1 MLEIADLHVR
11 RGATHVLR
19 GVSLAVGAGE
29 IVTLIGPNGA
39 GKTTL
44 LMTISG
50 LLPIASGAVACRID
64 GEMRALAGLG
74 AERIVAA
81 GIVQCPEG
89 RQVFASL
96 TVRENLLIGAYRRRD
111 QNEIRADLERCFGR
125 FPILAERQALSA
137 GSLSGGEQM
146 MLSIGRALMAR
157 PRLLLLDE
165 PSLGLAPQVVETIL
179 EIVLEINRAGTT
191 VLLVEQNAELALEIA
206 DRGYVLE
213 TGRIVHTGTG
223 QALLDDPAVKQA
235 YLGIAP

>member
-19 GVSLAVGAGE
+19 GVSLAVTDGE

-44 LMTISG
+44 LMTVSG
-50 LLPIASGAVACRID
+50 LLPVASGAVSCRID
-64 GEMRALAGLG
+64 GEMRSLTGLG

-111 QNEIRADLERCFGR
+111 QAEIHADLGRCFER

-213 TGRIVHTGTG
+213 TGRIVHAGTG
-223 QALLDDPAVKQA
+223 EALLDDAAVKQA

>member
-1 MLEIADLHVR
+1 MLEITDLHVR

-19 GVSLAVGAGE
+19 GVSLAVAEGE
-29 IVTLIGPNGA
+29 IATLIGPNGA

-50 LLPIASGAVACRID
+50 LLPVQSGVVSYRID
-64 GEMRALAGLG
+64 GEERALGSLP

-96 TVRENLLIGAYRRRD
+96 TVRENLLVGAYRRRARD
-111 QNEIRADLERCFGR
+111 DLREDLERCFEL
-125 FPILAERQALSA
+125 FPILRARQALSA

-146 MLSIGRALMAR
+146 MLAIGRALMAR

-165 PSLGLAPQVVETIL
+165 PSLGLAPQVVETIVDT
-179 EIVLEINRAGTT
+179 VLEINRAGTT

-206 DRGYVLE
+206 DRGYVME
-213 TGRIVHTGTG
+213 TGRIVHAGTG
-223 QALLDDPAVKQA
+223 EALLDDPAVKQA

>member
-1 MLEIADLHVR
+1 M
-11 RGATHVLR
+11 
-19 GVSLAVGAGE
+19 
-29 IVTLIGPNGA
+29 VTLIGPNGA

-50 LLPIASGAVACRID
+50 LLPVRSGAVRCRID
-64 GEMRALAGLG
+64 GEIRTLG
-74 AERIVAA
+74 DLPAERIVAA

-89 RQVFASL
+89 RQVFSSL
-96 TVRENLLIGAYRRRD
+96 TVRENLLIGAYRRHARD
-111 QNEIRADLERCFGR
+111 DLREDLERCFGL

-146 MLSIGRALMAR
+146 MLAIGRALMAR

-165 PSLGLAPQVVETIL
+165 PSLGLAPQVVETIF
-179 EIVLEINRAGTT
+179 EIILEINHAGTT

-206 DRGYVLE
+206 DRGYVME

>member
-11 RGATHVLR
+11 RGATLVLR
-19 GVSLAVGAGE
+19 GVSLTVADGE

-44 LMTISG
+44 LLTISG
-50 LLPIASGAVACRID
+50 LLPVVSGALSCRID
-64 GEMRALAGLG
+64 GEQRPLPGLPT
-74 AERIVAA
+74 ERIVAR

-96 TVRENLLIGAYRRRD
+96 TVRENLLIGAYRRHARD
-111 QNEIRADLERCFGR
+111 DLREDLERCFGL
-125 FPILAERQALSA
+125 FPVLAERQALSA

-146 MLSIGRALMAR
+146 MLAIGRALMAR

-165 PSLGLAPQVVETIL
+165 PSLGLAPRVVETIF
-179 EIVLEINRAGTT
+179 EVILEINRTGTT
-191 VLLVEQNAELALEIA
+191 VLLVEQNAQLALEIA
-206 DRGYVLE
+206 DRGYVME
-213 TGRIVHTGTG
+213 TGRIVHSGTG

>member
-1 MLEIADLHVR
+1 MLEITDLHVR

-19 GVSLAVGAGE
+19 GVSLAVADGE
-29 IVTLIGPNGA
+29 MATLIGPNGA

-50 LLPIASGAVACRID
+50 LLPVRSGALRCRID
-64 GEMRALAGLG
+64 GEIRSLEKLA
-74 AERIVAA
+74 ADRIVAA
-81 GIVQCPEG
+81 GIVHCPEG

-96 TVRENLLIGAYRRRD
+96 TVRENLLIGAYRRHPRD
-111 QNEIRADLERCFGR
+111 DLREDLERCFAL

-146 MLSIGRALMAR
+146 MLAIGRALMAR

-165 PSLGLAPQVVETIL
+165 PSLGLAPRVVEAIF
-179 EIVLEINRAGTT
+179 EVILEINRAGTT

-206 DRGYVLE
+206 DRGYVME

>member
-11 RGATHVLR
+11 RGATDVLR
-19 GVSLAVGAGE
+19 GVSLAVGERE

-50 LLPIASGAVACRID
+50 LLPVRSGAVSCRIN
-64 GEMRALAGLG
+64 GEMRPLAGLG

-111 QNEIRADLERCFGR
+111 QADMRADLERCFER

-179 EIVLEINRAGTT
+179 DIILEINRAGTT

-213 TGRIVHTGTG
+213 TGRIVHAGTG
-223 QALLDDPAVKQA
+223 AALLDDPAVKQA

>member
-11 RGATHVLR
+11 RGATQVLR
-19 GVSLAVGAGE
+19 GVSLAVGERE

-50 LLPIASGAVACRID
+50 LLPIESGAVSCRID
-64 GEMRALAGLG
+64 GEMRPLASLG
-74 AERIVAA
+74 AEEIVAA

-96 TVRENLLIGAYRRRD
+96 TVRENLMIGAYRRRD
-111 QNEIRADLERCFGR
+111 QAEMRADLERCFER

-165 PSLGLAPQVVETIL
+165 PSLGLAPRVVETIL
-179 EIVLEINRAGTT
+179 DIILEINRAGTT

-213 TGRIVHTGTG
+213 TGRIVHAGTG
-223 QALLDDPAVKQA
+223 QALLEDPAVKQA